1 MNSLE
6 LIFTRSQKRDESHF
20 QLNYE
25 MCSYISEEMKPKS
38 GHPYINQAFRLI
50 QNTMQVKDFFNRL
63 INIIA
68 TFPQS
73 LALIHE
79 KC

>member
-1 MNSLE
+1 
-6 LIFTRSQKRDESHF
+6 
-20 QLNYE
+20 
-25 MCSYISEEMKPKS
+25 MKPKS